1 MDTKDIEKIVSYLE
15 DRIITNFE
23 KHFSQLVLM
32 DFYEGGYND
41 RIEDEFFYDEYF
53 SRYENKVIDV
63 LLFLEDDKSEVSQN
77 FKIRLIKMKRIIDNY
92 LSKIPKDVETNSF
105 RHIRNSQFLINQ
117 KLDKSKTIKNLHN
130 QLYINK
136 LIDLSFED
144 FKSHF
149 DKNWDSKIQW
159 LGTELQIVNLIN
171 LLIDKNILDK
181 ETQNFKY
188 KLITS
193 HFINKKGNIFIEKQ
207 LGSVYSEKREMIP
220 NDDIIFSIINSLI
233 ENK

>member
-1 MDTKDIEKIVSYLE
+1 MEFKDIEKIVNYLE

-23 KHFSQLVLM
+23 KHFSYLVLD
-32 DFYEGGYND
+32 DFYGGGYKE

-53 SRYENKVIDV
+53 EEYEDTIIN
-63 LLFLEDDKSEVSQN
+63 LLLEIEDKNESEFIE
-77 FKIRLIKMKRIIDNY
+77 FKLRLIKLKRIIDNY
-92 LSKIPKDVETNSF
+92 LSKIPKDVEINSF
-105 RHIRNSQFLINQ
+105 KHNRNSQFLINQ
-117 KLDKSKTIKNLHN
+117 ELDESKIIENLYN

-136 LIDLSFED
+136 LIDSNFDD

-149 DKNWDSKIQW
+149 NKSWNTKIQW
-159 LGTELQIVNLIN
+159 FGTELQIVNFVN

-181 ETQNFKY
+181 ETQNFKH

-193 HFINKKGNIFIEKQ
+193 HFINKKGNSFTKKQ
-207 LGSVYSEKREMIP
+207 LSSVYSNKKEMIP
-220 NDDIIFSIINSLI
+220 NDDITLSIIKFII

>member
-1 MDTKDIEKIVSYLE
+1 MEIKDIEKIVNYLE

-23 KHFSQLVLM
+23 KHFSQLVIE

-53 SRYENKVIDV
+53 SRYENKVIDT
-63 LLFLEDDKSEVSQN
+63 LLFLENDMSEESQN
-77 FKIRLIKMKRIIDNY
+77 FKLRLIKMKRVIDNY
-92 LSKIPKDVETNSF
+92 LSKIPKGVEINSF
-105 RHIRNSQFLINQ
+105 KHNRNSQFLINQ
-117 KLDKSKTIKNLHN
+117 ELDKSKTIENLHN

-136 LIDLSFED
+136 LIDSNFDD

-149 DKNWDSKIQW
+149 NKNWDSKIQW
-159 LGTELQIVNLIN
+159 LGTELQIANLIN
-171 LLIDKNILDK
+171 LLVDKNILDK

-193 HFINKKGNIFIEKQ
+193 HFVNKKGNVFNVKQ
-207 LGSVYSEKREMIP
+207 LGSIYSDKREMIP
-220 NDDIIFSIINSLI
+220 NDDITLSIIKFI
-233 ENK
+233 VENK